1 MQHRTRVVTRQ
12 ELLETLWTDQFV
24 SDDALERAI
33 AAVRKAVGDS
43 GRTQQVIQTVYGR
56 GYRFVAPV
64 EEDPHAPQTHVLL
77 ERQAFSGEAPET
89 RPADTPLALSSLAD
103 FPATCPAA
111 SEPDRGERK
120 PVTVLAS
127 TLAHD
132 ETRVTKRDSEAL
144 YTLWHRFFT
153 LAQREVQRYGG
164 TIQYV
169 DETRFVAFF
178 GAPIAYEDHA
188 QRAVMAALS
197 LQDCLRHQ

>member
-1 MQHRTRVVTRQ
+1 MRYCFGTYTLNTHTYELHQAGQLVQLQPKVCELLTYLIQHRTRVVTRQ

-43 GRTQQVIQTVYGR
+43 GRVQQVIQTVYGR

-64 EEDPHAPQTHVLL
+64 EEEPHAPQTHALL
-77 ERQAFSGEAPET
+77 ERQAFSGEDPET
-89 RPADTPLALSSLAD
+89 RRADPPLAISSPAD
-103 FPATCPAA
+103 FPDMCPAA

-132 ETRVTKRDSEAL
+132 ETRDAKRDS
-144 YTLWHRFFT
+144 
-153 LAQREVQRYGG
+153 
-164 TIQYV
+164 
-169 DETRFVAFF
+169 D
-178 GAPIAYEDHA
+178 
-188 QRAVMAALS
+188 LS
-197 LQDCLRHQ
+197 FARIILMS